1 MASVPIGERVDAGA
15 FDPETRLAFCSC
27 GDGTVAVVRQDAPDK
42 YTPAE
47 TVKTRVG
54 SKTMALDVK
63 THRLF
68 VPAAEFKAP
77 AGQPNA
83 RPAMVPGT
91 FVVLIYGR

>member
-1 MASVPIGERVDAGA
+1 MASVPIGKRVDAGA
-15 FDPETRLAFCSC
+15 FDPETKLVFCSC
-27 GDGTVAVVRQDAPDK
+27 GDGTVAVVRQESPDQ

-47 TVKTRVG
+47 TLKTRVG
-54 SKTMALDVK
+54 SKTMALDPK

-83 RPAMVPGT
+83 RPVVSPGT
-91 FVVLIYGR
+91 FVVLVYAK